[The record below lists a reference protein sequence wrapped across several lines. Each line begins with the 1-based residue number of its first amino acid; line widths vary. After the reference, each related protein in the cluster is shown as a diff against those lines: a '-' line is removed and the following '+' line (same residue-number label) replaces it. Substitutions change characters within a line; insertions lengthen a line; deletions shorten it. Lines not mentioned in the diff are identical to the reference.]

1 MKGESK
7 MSVKCAFA
15 VVVVAV
21 SAVGG
26 AAEISPLPPK
36 APVAVTNAAAVMEAR
51 VFTGANGGLLRY
63 RILTPATL
71 EAGRRYPLV
80 LFLHGAGERGE
91 DNAMQLVWGV
101 WPLVSYMKRKGIE
114 GYVIAPQ
121 CPAGKQWVD
130 TPWSLPAH
138 KMPEKPS
145 EPMSLVMELLDKTV
159 NELPVDSGRVRV
171 TGISMGG
178 YGTWDI
184 VQRRPDFFAAAMP
197 VCGGG
202 DSTLAWKIR
211 SVPIWTFHGDK
222 DGAVPVVRSRQMV
235 SALWQCDGNVRYR
248 EYPGVGHGCWIQTY
262 GDNKVLDWFFS
273 QSKTCGGSP
282 LGNR

>member
-1 MKGESK
+1 
-7 MSVKCAFA
+7 MSFKCAFA
-15 VVVVAV
+15 VVAVAV

-26 AAEISPLPPK
+26 AAEAFPLPSK

-63 RILTPATL
+63 RILSPATL

-101 WPLVSYMKRKGIE
+101 WPLVSYMKQKGIE

-130 TPWSLPAH
+130 TPWSLLAH
-138 KMPEKPS
+138 KMPENPS
-145 EPMSLVMELLDKTV
+145 EPMALVMELLDKSV
-159 NELPVDSGRVRV
+159 NELPIDSGRVRV

-184 VQRRPDFFAAAMP
+184 VQRRPDVFAAAMP

-222 DGAVPVVRSRQMV
+222 DTAVPVVRSRQMV

-262 GDNKVLDWFFS
+262 SDNQVLDWFFS
-273 QSKTCGGSP
+273 QSKTCVGSP
-282 LGNR
+282 RNDR

>member
-1 MKGESK
+1 
-7 MSVKCAFA
+7 MSFKCAFA
-15 VVVVAV
+15 VVAVAV

-26 AAEISPLPPK
+26 AAEAFPLPSK

-184 VQRRPDFFAAAMP
+184 VQRRPDVFAAAMP

-222 DGAVPVVRSRQMV
+222 DTAVPVVRSRQMV

-262 GDNKVLDWFFS
+262 SDNQVLDWFFS
-273 QSKTCGGSP
+273 QSKTCVGSP
-282 LGNR
+282 RNDR

>member
-1 MKGESK
+1 

-15 VVVVAV
+15 VVAVAV

-26 AAEISPLPPK
+26 AAEAFPLPSK
-36 APVAVTNAAAVMEAR
+36 APVAVTNAAAVMEAK

-63 RILTPATL
+63 RILPPATL

-101 WPLVSYMKRKGIE
+101 WPLVSYMKQKGIE

-159 NELPVDSGRVRV
+159 NELPIDSGRVRV

-222 DGAVPVVRSRQMV
+222 DSAVPVVRSRQMV

-262 GDNKVLDWFFS
+262 SDNKVLDWFFS
-273 QSKTCGGSP
+273 QSKTCVGSP
-282 LGNR
+282 RSNR